1 MTPSRFKTIISGA
14 LKSWRL
20 DMGLT
25 YEMDGFSCLISDK
38 SGLCVKIVFEEQA
51 FGNIWRISK
60 TGDKER
66 VHPSIGAALKSLSLL
81 VCPDR
86 SVGRVIFAK

>member
-20 DMGLT
+20 DMELT

-38 SGLCVKIVFEEQA
+38 SGLCVKIVFEEQ
-51 FGNIWRISK
+51 
-60 TGDKER
+60 
-66 VHPSIGAALKSLSLL
+66 PSVIYGEFPRLAAKSGYI
-81 VCPDR
+81 R
-86 SVGRVIFAK
+86 Q